1 MSAVTQAL
9 QSVIPSHQPP
19 GVMMYGI
26 ITNTAWHRS
35 AQERDIT
42 NLRTYEKSSFQKILD
57 LPVCSGTLNI
67 LEGQK
72 CDDNNAIANNSEE
85 SDEVFKNKQEA
96 WCMCMVRHAVL

>member
-1 MSAVTQAL
+1 M
-9 QSVIPSHQPP
+9 
-19 GVMMYGI
+19 
-26 ITNTAWHRS
+26 
-35 AQERDIT
+35 
-42 NLRTYEKSSFQKILD
+42 ILK

-96 WCMCMVRHAVL
+96 WCMCMVRHVVL